1 MADTKEQI
9 MKLWF
14 CKKKDT
20 KKYFIACDCFIVF
33 DRFLIGADWNFKK
46 ELIDFDIELGFLS
59 FGFIMYKKQE
69 VKNDKS
75 TTRKRRAAGN
85 SVRKTKTTKN

>member
-1 MADTKEQI
+1 

-14 CKKKDT
+14 CKKHTLKHH
-20 KKYFIACDCFIVF
+20 FIAYDCFLGF

-46 ELIDFDIELGFLS
+46 GFIDIDIMLGFLS

-75 TTRKRRAAGN
+75 ATRKRRTTDN
-85 SVRKTKTTKN
+85 SVRKTKTTNN